1 MGGGNG
7 DMLREV
13 QRRLPRLYSHM
24 DVMSTLG
31 IQPGGPCHYPLE
43 GWSEFARM
51 IQPLIERDLYGKQAL
66 HPVTAANLQR
76 AYYSTKTRD
85 TIALEFDQP
94 IVWNDSLVNEFYLE
108 DTPQLIASGS
118 VSGNVLEL
126 KLKSPSIAEKIT
138 YLKEMSWNQKRLLV
152 GRNGIAALT
161 FRAVS
166 IAPAAENAPATTG
179 AKR

>member
-1 MGGGNG
+1 
-7 DMLREV
+7 
-13 QRRLPRLYSHM
+13 
-24 DVMSTLG
+24 
-31 IQPGGPCHYPLE
+31 
-43 GWSEFARM
+43 
-51 IQPLIERDLYGKQAL
+51 
-66 HPVTAANLQR
+66 
-76 AYYSTKTRD
+76 
-85 TIALEFDQP
+85 
-94 IVWNDSLVNEFYLE
+94 
-108 DTPQLIASGS
+108 

-166 IAPAAENAPATTG
+166 IAPTAENAPATTG